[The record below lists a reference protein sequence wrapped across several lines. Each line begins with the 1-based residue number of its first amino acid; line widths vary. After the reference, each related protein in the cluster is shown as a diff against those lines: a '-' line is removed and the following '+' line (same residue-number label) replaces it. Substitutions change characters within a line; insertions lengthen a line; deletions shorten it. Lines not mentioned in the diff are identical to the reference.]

1 MEEYDVVI
9 AGGSIS
15 GLMSAREIAK
25 NGHSVLVL
33 EEGFEVGTP
42 DHCGG
47 LVSKSALNDMGI
59 DPTQKAFDSMITSAL
74 IFSPN
79 GKQIEI
85 NSGKQEVT
93 VVNRRE
99 LDKQVALQAQQAGAE
114 IRVKTSFKEKTK
126 HGVRTSVDEIG
137 CKILVDCRG
146 ISALINNQ
154 RDGILLS
161 AQYEIYADWITD
173 GKVEVYFDQI
183 KYPGFFAWII
193 PSGKGVG
200 KVGVAGKEINISNT
214 IEQFLKS
221 KGKYSTIRKIFAPI
235 WIKGPI
241 KDFVSTNVVIVG
253 DAAGQAKP
261 TTAGGIYSCGMGGF
275 LAGNAITKYLETNE
289 RSDLLQYQKSWHDK
303 FGKEFEKQRLARKI
317 LEKVDNKTIDMI
329 FDTITPEIISEISNK
344 DDFDFHAISIVKL
357 LGMRKSLSAAQNIM
371 SAEIK
376 RMLTSY
382 SHTKASKV

>member
-15 GLMSAREIAK
+15 GLISAREIAK
-25 NGHSVLVL
+25 KGYSVLVL

-47 LVSKSALNDMGI
+47 LVSKSALHDLGI
-59 DPTQKAFDSMITSAL
+59 EPTQKTFDSMINSAL

-79 GKQIEI
+79 GKQFEI
-85 NSGKQEVT
+85 DSKKQEVV

-99 LDKQVALQAQQAGAE
+99 LDKQVALQAQQSGAE

-126 HGVRTSVDEIG
+126 RGVRTSIDEIG
-137 CKILVDCRG
+137 CKIVVDCRG
-146 ISALINNQ
+146 VGALINNQ

-161 AQYEIYADWITD
+161 AQYEVYADWITE

-200 KVGVAGKEINISNT
+200 KVGIAGREINVSKIM
-214 IEQFLKS
+214 EQFLRN
-221 KGKYSTIRKIFAPI
+221 KGKYSTVRKIFAPI

-241 KDFVSTNVVIVG
+241 KDFISGDVVIAG
-253 DAAGQAKP
+253 DAAGQSKP
-261 TTAGGIYSCGMGGF
+261 TTAGGIYSCAMGGL

-289 RSDLLQYQKSWHDK
+289 HSQLQQYQKFWHDK

-317 LEKVDNKTIDMI
+317 LERVDNKTIDMI

-344 DDFDFHAISIVKL
+344 DDFDFHATSIVKL
-357 LGMRKSLSAAQNIM
+357 LGMRKSLSAVQNIM

-376 RMLTSY
+376 RLLTSY